1 MHVTHFDENTIT
13 EVGEGLE
20 IITLLW
26 MHLKKRSL
34 INVFIVIHFIS
45 QLNALNQSRHIL
57 NQTAYTIIVLNNF
70 FI

>member
-1 MHVTHFDENTIT
+1 MQVTHFDEKTIT

-26 MHLKKRSL
+26 MHLTKKSL
-34 INVFIVIHFIS
+34 INLLIVIHFIS

-57 NQTAYTIIVLNNF
+57 NQTAYTIIVLQ
-70 FI
+70 